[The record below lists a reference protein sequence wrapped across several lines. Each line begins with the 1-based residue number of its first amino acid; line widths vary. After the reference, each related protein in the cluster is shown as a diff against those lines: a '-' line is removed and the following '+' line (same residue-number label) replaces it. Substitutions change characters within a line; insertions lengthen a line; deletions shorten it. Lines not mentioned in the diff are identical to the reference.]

1 MLLPGG
7 QSMVSEEAMRLMLQ
21 RDRASASLGIVLI
34 SDEPGRAIL
43 SMRVREDMLNGFEIA
58 HGGFVFAIADTAF
71 AVACNEDDHVTV
83 GAGADITFLRPARAG
98 QTLTAE
104 ATRRSRSG
112 RSGIYDVTVRDESGA
127 TIAEFRGRS
136 RTTNASLT
144 P

>member
-1 MLLPGG
+1 
-7 QSMVSEEAMRLMLQ
+7 MVSEEAMRLMLQ

-34 SDEPGRAIL
+34 SDEPGRAVL
-43 SMRVREDMLNGFEIA
+43 SMRVREDMLNGFDIA

-71 AVACNEDDHVTV
+71 AVACNEDDRVTV